1 MNDVTKNN
9 FHFVLITEEEY
20 FDYSTYEY
28 YQLSLQK
35 KRPRPKGCLAAFQHV
50 DFVGS
55 AIFFRILH
63 FTAQRLR
70 SIVQKM

>member
-1 MNDVTKNN
+1 MKYHMNDVTKNN

-35 KRPRPKGCLAAFQHV
+35 TPKRMPC
-50 DFVGS
+50 
-55 AIFFRILH
+55 
-63 FTAQRLR
+63 
-70 SIVQKM
+70 SIPTR

>member
-35 KRPRPKGCLAAFQHV
+35 NAQDQKDALQHSNTLILLV
-50 DFVGS
+50 RK
-55 AIFFRILH
+55 FF
-63 FTAQRLR
+63 
-70 SIVQKM
+70 

>member
-55 AIFFRILH
+55 EIFLGFSSEARDFLY
-63 FTAQRLR
+63 FF
-70 SIVQKM
+70 